1 MLSVRFRR
9 LEMLIFRKI
18 LGTYNVG
25 PKSENT
31 HLANPKSLG
40 MIISHL
46 MESLA
51 IITNG

>member
-31 HLANPKSLG
+31 HLANPKRFRHDNKPLDGEPCNNS
-40 MIISHL
+40 
-46 MESLA
+46 
-51 IITNG
+51 